1 MTMFVLK
8 EGRVEKIA
16 REVEAEVLPM
26 IVTVFRQIKKLKF
39 FDMM

>member
-26 IVTVFRQIKKLKF
+26 IVKNAIQSLGK
-39 FDMM
+39 